1 MARQIVRDT
10 RPAMNMRHLFLLCV
24 MVASAMVS
32 AGAWSQDRSPRVALL
47 IGNASYPDAST
58 PLSTT
63 IRDARTL
70 ADEFRRFDFE
80 VDLKENVGKED
91 MRAAIDA
98 FLNKI
103 RSGMT
108 ALFYFSGFGIQVSRQ
123 TYLVPVNAQMWTEA
137 DVRRDGINI
146 DAMLAELQR
155 RGAKVKIVI
164 IDAARRNPYERRF
177 RTSAAGLAAIDAPD
191 GTLAMYSAAPG
202 KVVNDGTGTNSLFV
216 SELIKELR
224 VPNLTAEE
232 VFNHARTGVA
242 RASNNEQVPWVASS
256 LVDEFYF
263 GQPRPAAAPAPA
275 PTPAPAPAPASAPA
289 PTASSRPGDVFR
301 DCADCAELVVI
312 GAGAFQMGST
322 SEFEG
327 PVHTVKID
335 KPFA

>member
-1 MARQIVRDT
+1 MK
-10 RPAMNMRHLFLLCV
+10 MNMRLLFWLCLSIT
-24 MVASAMVS
+24 SAMLMSS
-32 AGAWSQDRSPRVALL
+32 ALPQQSRSRVALL
-47 IGNASYPDAST
+47 IGNANYPDAST

-103 RSGMT
+103 RSGTT

-146 DAMLAELQR
+146 DAMLAEMQR

-177 RTSAAGLAAIDAPD
+177 RTSAAGLAPIDAPD

-216 SELIKELR
+216 SELKI
-224 VPNLTAEE
+224 
-232 VFNHARTGVA
+232 G
-242 RASNNEQVPWVASS
+242 RA
-256 LVDEFYF
+256 
-263 GQPRPAAAPAPA
+263 
-275 PTPAPAPAPASAPA
+275 
-289 PTASSRPGDVFR
+289 
-301 DCADCAELVVI
+301 
-312 GAGAFQMGST
+312 
-322 SEFEG
+322 
-327 PVHTVKID
+327 H
-335 KPFA
+335 